1 MATILEMTAQ
11 IVSAHAGSTSLS
23 SDEILAELKRVHA
36 ALTALETGVS
46 PEKSAEEEQKPAMTI
61 RQAFKKDEVICMIC
75 GKGGM
80 KTLTRHLSTVHD
92 MKPGEYRKQFG
103 IPSKQPLAV
112 KAFSEEKRKMAQ
124 ERGLGDVLAKAREAR
139 MANLQKK
146 KVAPAK
152 KKAAKAK

>member
-23 SDEILAELKRVHA
+23 SDEILAELKKVHA

-46 PEKSAEEEQKPAMTI
+46 LEKPAEEEQKPALTI
-61 RQAFKKDEVICMIC
+61 RQAFKKEEVVCMIC

-80 KTLTRHLSTVHD
+80 KTLTRHLSTVHE
-92 MKPGEYRKQFG
+92 MKPREYRKQFG
-103 IPSKQPLAV
+103 IPSKQPLAA
-112 KAFSEEKRKMAQ
+112 KSFSEERRKMAQ

-146 KVAPAK
+146 KSAPA